1 MIPEVEIHS
10 GTLDAIASSIAS
22 GKAILFT
29 GAGFSADAT
38 NIKNLSPPRA
48 SDLAKQICNLG
59 SFDEDEDLRF
69 AADYYLE
76 NHNKSLLIDLLRD
89 TFTVK
94 QTSPSQDLIM
104 AANWRRY
111 YTTNYDNVME
121 LGALKANK
129 RLDSIDLTARPD
141 QHSKASNLCIHINGS
156 ISSLTG
162 DSIEQGF
169 KLSTSSYIS
178 SDNFINSP
186 WYYQFKRDLE
196 ISTAIVFI
204 GYSMYDIDIQKIL
217 FNNKDLKEKT
227 YFITQPNPSAK
238 NTFTLN
244 KFGHVLPIG
253 SEDFAK
259 YIEATE
265 LNKSEPS
272 SERSLM
278 FFENYTTDDGEYIIQ
293 DKDVENLIYH
303 GDIKKNAIDYNITS
317 APPISAI
324 VKRKELDTI
333 LRFLEAKR
341 HTIISSTFGNGK
353 SILSRELMPFLQVRG
368 FDVYS
373 ITDHDADFIDDL
385 EIISEKNKRSVLVID
400 DYHNHVELLRY
411 IGTHKP
417 ENIFVV
423 ALTRLHAHERLRL
436 DLRNSGFT
444 YQELSADHLST
455 EEVEEF
461 IDIVDNIGGWGDKAG
476 LNQSQKREFL
486 FNDNDAQMSLA
497 LLSLFNSPQIKHRI
511 DSLMSFCSSVGTQH
525 YKDTVF
531 AICIIEIMGLPT
543 TNSFISEIALND
555 DIYEDSLRLNDS
567 FNQLF
572 RISSRG
578 IASKSSLFCLSLIK
592 HHFSS
597 TYITT
602 QLLKIVKKYGE
613 RDGKVREETEVFRSL
628 VKFSFIE
635 RLLPDT
641 NKKTAIKRYYENLK
655 TNVRW
660 LKSDP
665 HFWLQYAMA
674 HIPSKEYSKA
684 QQYMDQSYA
693 LTKKKVNYHTN
704 HHDTQQGRLYL
715 LQALEPSNTL
725 TAHELFSKAHNL
737 FTKIDNDIYKFRQVD
752 KYRDFYDT
760 CYEGL
765 AKRYKSDF
773 EHACK
778 KMHKD
783 IVKLTTTE
791 NNYNGSTVIRV
802 KDKLE
807 AILEKISCGRSAAP
821 PQIS

>member
-1 MIPEVEIHS
+1 MTPSNDNYSQALE
-10 GTLDAIASSIAS
+10 AIASSIAS
-22 GKAILFT
+22 GKAVLFT
-29 GAGFSADAT
+29 GAGFSADAL
-38 NIKNLSPPRA
+38 NIKNSTPPRA
-48 SDLAKQICNLG
+48 FELAKEICKLG
-59 SFDEDEDLRF
+59 NFDLDEDLRF
-69 AADYYLE
+69 AADFYLE

-89 TFTVK
+89 TYTVK

-104 AANWRRY
+104 AANWRRF

-121 LGALKANK
+121 LGALKSNK

-141 QHSKASNLCIHINGS
+141 QHSKTSNLCIHINGS
-156 ISSLTG
+156 INSLTPE
-162 DSIEQGF
+162 SIEQGF

-178 SDNFINSP
+178 SDDFIHSP

-217 FNNKDLKEKT
+217 FNNKYLKEKT
-227 YFITQPNPSAK
+227 YFITQENPTAK
-238 NTFTLN
+238 NLFTLN

-253 SEDFAK
+253 AEGFAK
-259 YIEATE
+259 YIEVTE
-265 LNKSEPS
+265 LNQTQIPS
-272 SERSLM
+272 DQSLV
-278 FFENYTTDDGEYIIQ
+278 FFDTYTTDGGEYTIQ
-293 DKDVENLIYH
+293 DRDVENLIYH
-303 GDIKKNAIDYNITS
+303 GEIKKKAIDYNITS
-317 APPISAI
+317 APSISAI
-324 VKRKELDTI
+324 VKRKELETI
-333 LRFLEAKR
+333 HRFLEAKR
-341 HTIISSTFGNGK
+341 NTIISSTFGNGK

-373 ITDHDADFIDDL
+373 ILDQDADFVDDL
-385 EIISEKNKRSVLVID
+385 EIIRETNTKSVLVID
-400 DYHNHVELLRY
+400 DYHNHIELLRY

-423 ALTRLHAHERLRL
+423 ATTRLHTHERLRL

-444 YQELSADHLST
+444 YQELSADHLSND
-455 EEVEEF
+455 EVEEF
-461 IDIVDNIGGWGDKAG
+461 IDIIDNIGGWGEKAG
-476 LNQSQKREFL
+476 LNQVQKREFL
-486 FNDNDAQMSLA
+486 FNDNDAQISLA
-497 LLSLFNSPQIKHRI
+497 LLTLFNSPQIKHRI
-511 DSLMSFCSSVGTQH
+511 DTLMSFCSSAETQH
-525 YKDTVF
+525 YRDTVF
-531 AICIIEIMGLPT
+531 SICVIEIMGLPS

-555 DIYEDSLRLNDS
+555 DIYEDSLRQNES

-572 RISSRG
+572 KISSRG

-597 TYITT
+597 TYIIS

-674 HIPSKEYSKA
+674 HIPSREYSKA

-693 LTKKKVNYHTN
+693 LAKKKVNYHTN

-715 LQALEPSNTL
+715 LQALEPSNAL
-725 TAHELFSKAHNL
+725 TAHDLFAKAHSL
-737 FTKIDNDIYKFRQVD
+737 FTKIDNDIYKFRQID
-752 KYRDFYDT
+752 KYKDYYDT
-760 CYEGL
+760 CYENL

-778 KMHKD
+778 KMLKD
-783 IVKLTTTE
+783 ITKLTNTE
-791 NNYNGSTVIRV
+791 NNYNAPTIIRV
-802 KDKLE
+802 KNRLE
-807 AILEKISCGRSAAP
+807 AILDRIITGRSSTS
-821 PQIS
+821 PQAE